1 MGKNCAN
8 RSSLY
13 HQLLYHRQYAKALDM
28 KRLSFSTIV
37 KQDDDGELYIELPQ
51 ELLDQLGWSIG
62 DDLVWIVED
71 GKILLR
77 KRTDDS
83 SHEA

>member
-1 MGKNCAN
+1 
-8 RSSLY
+8 
-13 HQLLYHRQYAKALDM
+13 M
-28 KRLSFSTIV
+28 KQLSFSTIV

-62 DDLVWIVED
+62 DDLEWIVEED

>member
-1 MGKNCAN
+1 MK
-8 RSSLY
+8 
-13 HQLLYHRQYAKALDM
+13 QL
-28 KRLSFSTIV
+28 IV
-37 KQDDDGELYIELPQ
+37 KQDDEGELYIELPQ

-62 DDLVWIVED
+62 DDLVWIVEED

>member
-1 MGKNCAN
+1 
-8 RSSLY
+8 
-13 HQLLYHRQYAKALDM
+13 M
-28 KRLSFSTIV
+28 KQLSFSTLV
-37 KQDDDGELYIELPQ
+37 KQDDDGELYIELPP
-51 ELLDQLGWSIG
+51 EVMDQYGWSIG
-62 DDLVWIVED
+62 DDLEWIVED

>member
-1 MGKNCAN
+1 MK
-8 RSSLY
+8 
-13 HQLLYHRQYAKALDM
+13 QL
-28 KRLSFSTIV
+28 IV
-37 KQDDDGELYIELPQ
+37 KQDDDGELYIELPP

>member
-1 MGKNCAN
+1 
-8 RSSLY
+8 
-13 HQLLYHRQYAKALDM
+13 M
-28 KRLSFSTIV
+28 KKLIV
-37 KQDDDGELYIELPQ
+37 KQDDEGELYIELPP
-51 ELLDQLGWSIG
+51 EVLDQLGWSIG
-62 DDLVWIVED
+62 DDLVWIVEED

>member
-1 MGKNCAN
+1 
-8 RSSLY
+8 
-13 HQLLYHRQYAKALDM
+13 M

-62 DDLVWIVED
+62 DDLEWIVEED

>member
-1 MGKNCAN
+1 
-8 RSSLY
+8 
-13 HQLLYHRQYAKALDM
+13 M
-28 KRLSFSTIV
+28 KQLSFSTIV
-37 KQDDDGELYIELPQ
+37 KQDDDGELYIELPP

-62 DDLVWIVED
+62 DDLEWIVEED

-77 KRTDDS
+77 KRTGDS

>member
-1 MGKNCAN
+1 MGRVRKKIAVK
-8 RSSLY
+8 
-13 HQLLYHRQYAKALDM
+13 Q
-28 KRLSFSTIV
+28 LSFSTIV

-62 DDLVWIVED
+62 DDLVWIVEED
-71 GKILLR
+71 SKILLR

>member
-1 MGKNCAN
+1 MGRVRKKIAVK
-8 RSSLY
+8 
-13 HQLLYHRQYAKALDM
+13 Q
-28 KRLSFSTIV
+28 LSFSTLV
-37 KQDDDGELYIELPQ
+37 KQDDDGELYIELPP
-51 ELLDQLGWSIG
+51 EVMDQYGWSIG
-62 DDLVWIVED
+62 DDLEWIVED

>member
-1 MGKNCAN
+1 
-8 RSSLY
+8 
-13 HQLLYHRQYAKALDM
+13 M
-28 KRLSFSTIV
+28 KQFIV
-37 KQDDDGELYIELPQ
+37 KQDDDGELYIELPP

-62 DDLVWIVED
+62 DDLEWIVEED

>member
-1 MGKNCAN
+1 
-8 RSSLY
+8 
-13 HQLLYHRQYAKALDM
+13 M

-37 KQDDDGELYIELPQ
+37 KQDDDGELYIELPP

-62 DDLVWIVED
+62 DDLVWIVEED

>member
-1 MGKNCAN
+1 MK
-8 RSSLY
+8 
-13 HQLLYHRQYAKALDM
+13 QL
-28 KRLSFSTIV
+28 IV
-37 KQDDDGELYIELPQ
+37 KQDDDGELYIELPP

-62 DDLVWIVED
+62 DDLEWIVEED

>member
-1 MGKNCAN
+1 
-8 RSSLY
+8 
-13 HQLLYHRQYAKALDM
+13 M
-28 KRLSFSTIV
+28 KQLSFSILV
-37 KQDDDGELYIELPQ
+37 KQDDDGELYIELPP

-62 DDLVWIVED
+62 DDLEWIVEED

>member
-1 MGKNCAN
+1 MGSNCVD
-8 RSSLY
+8 RSGFY
-13 HQLLYHRQYAKALDM
+13 YQLLYHRQHAETLDM
-28 KRLSFSTIV
+28 KHFIV
-37 KQDDDGELYIELPQ
+37 KQDDDGELYIELPP
-51 ELLDQLGWSIG
+51 EVLDQLGWSIG
-62 DDLVWIVED
+62 DDLVWIVEED

>member
-1 MGKNCAN
+1 
-8 RSSLY
+8 
-13 HQLLYHRQYAKALDM
+13 M
-28 KRLSFSTIV
+28 KQFIV
-37 KQDDDGELYIELPQ
+37 KQDDDGELYIELPP

-62 DDLVWIVED
+62 DDLVWIVEED

>member
-1 MGKNCAN
+1 M
-8 RSSLY
+8 
-13 HQLLYHRQYAKALDM
+13 M
-28 KRLSFSTIV
+28 KQFIV
-37 KQDDDGELYIELPQ
+37 KQDDDGELYIELPP
-51 ELLDQLGWSIG
+51 EVMDQFGWSID
-62 DDLVWIVED
+62 DDLEWIVEED

>member
-1 MGKNCAN
+1 
-8 RSSLY
+8 
-13 HQLLYHRQYAKALDM
+13 M
-28 KRLSFSTIV
+28 KQFIV
-37 KQDDDGELYIELPQ
+37 KKDDEGELYIELPQ

-62 DDLVWIVED
+62 DDLEWIAEED

>member
-1 MGKNCAN
+1 M
-8 RSSLY
+8 
-13 HQLLYHRQYAKALDM
+13 M
-28 KRLSFSTIV
+28 KKLIV

-62 DDLVWIVED
+62 DDLEWIVEED

-77 KRTDDS
+77 KKTDDS

>member
-1 MGKNCAN
+1 
-8 RSSLY
+8 
-13 HQLLYHRQYAKALDM
+13 M
-28 KRLSFSTIV
+28 KQLSFSTLV
-37 KQDDDGELYIELPQ
+37 KQDDDGELYIELPP
-51 ELLDQLGWSIG
+51 EVMDQLGWSNYN
-62 DDLVWIVED
+62 DLVWIVEED

>member
-1 MGKNCAN
+1 
-8 RSSLY
+8 
-13 HQLLYHRQYAKALDM
+13 M
-28 KRLSFSTIV
+28 KKFIV
-37 KQDDDGELYIELPQ
+37 KKDDEGELYIELPP
-51 ELLDQLGWSIG
+51 EVMDQFGWSID
-62 DDLVWIVED
+62 DDLEWIVEED

>member
-1 MGKNCAN
+1 
-8 RSSLY
+8 
-13 HQLLYHRQYAKALDM
+13 M

-37 KQDDDGELYIELPQ
+37 KQDDDGELYIELPP

-62 DDLVWIVED
+62 DDLVWIVEED

-77 KRTDDS
+77 KKTDDS

>member
-1 MGKNCAN
+1 
-8 RSSLY
+8 
-13 HQLLYHRQYAKALDM
+13 M
-28 KRLSFSTIV
+28 KQLSFSTIV
-37 KQDDDGELYIELPQ
+37 KQDDDGELYIELPP
-51 ELLDQLGWSIG
+51 EVMDQLGWSNY
-62 DDLVWIVED
+62 DDLEWIVEED

>member
-1 MGKNCAN
+1 MK
-8 RSSLY
+8 
-13 HQLLYHRQYAKALDM
+13 QL
-28 KRLSFSTIV
+28 IV
-37 KQDDDGELYIELPQ
+37 KQDDDGELYIELPP

-62 DDLVWIVED
+62 DDLVWIVEED

-77 KRTDDS
+77 KKTDDS

>member
-1 MGKNCAN
+1 MK
-8 RSSLY
+8 
-13 HQLLYHRQYAKALDM
+13 QL
-28 KRLSFSTIV
+28 IV
-37 KQDDDGELYIELPQ
+37 KQDDEGELYIELPQ

-62 DDLVWIVED
+62 DDLVWIVEED

-77 KRTDDS
+77 KKTDDS